1 MNDVI
6 GKYSY
11 FMEDDYESAQQQSK
25 HGRRKKN
32 VRSLLVV
39 SFFPMTS
46 EAKVGETGEGWLI
59 GRRRL
64 KIESEKC
71 WKMGK
76 IDYELEEGEKRRKS
90 KNFE

>member
-6 GKYSY
+6 GEYSY

-46 EAKVGETGEGWLI
+46 EAKGETGEGWLI

-76 IDYELEEGEKRRKS
+76 IDYESEE
-90 KNFE
+90 